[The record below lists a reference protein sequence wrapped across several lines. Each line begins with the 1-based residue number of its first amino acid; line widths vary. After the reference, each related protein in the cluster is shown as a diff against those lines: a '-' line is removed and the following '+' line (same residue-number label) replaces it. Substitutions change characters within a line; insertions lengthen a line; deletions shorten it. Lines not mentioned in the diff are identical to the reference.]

1 MLDQIGKGGPLDGV
15 VVVDLS
21 SVIVGPACSL
31 ALADHGAQVIK
42 IEPPVGDLMRKL
54 GGGAK
59 HPGMTGKFMN
69 FNRNKKSVCID
80 LKKDRGQEMLYAIL
94 AKADVF
100 ISNMRMEA
108 LAKLGLDWEKLHQLN
123 PQLIYT
129 QVLAFGKGG
138 EYFNRPAYDTVIQS
152 ASGVAG
158 TFEKSS
164 GEPRFVPLVMTD
176 HITGLIAAQAIGF
189 ALYRRTQTK
198 VGELIE
204 IPMFETMSAFV
215 LREHL
220 GNMTFQPAIGPIGDA
235 RILDKNNRPVK
246 TKDGYLSISPNTN
259 AQAFA
264 FFDLIDRPE
273 LKEDPRFSSVEART
287 LHSVD
292 YYTIR
297 STSLL
302 NKTSAQ
308 WIELFEKHD
317 IPCMRYNSLE
327 DLVEDPHLRQVGF
340 LKEAEHPS
348 EGTILEMGLTNHYSG
363 GVRTSFLPA
372 PRLGEHTVSVMTE
385 YGFSKEEIDLALSQD
400 VLYTDL
406 KVPTP

>member
-1 MLDQIGKGGPLDGV
+1 
-15 VVVDLS
+15 
-21 SVIVGPACSL
+21 
-31 ALADHGAQVIK
+31 
-42 IEPPVGDLMRKL
+42 
-54 GGGAK
+54 
-59 HPGMTGKFMN
+59 
-69 FNRNKKSVCID
+69 
-80 LKKDRGQEMLYAIL
+80 
-94 AKADVF
+94 
-100 ISNMRMEA
+100 
-108 LAKLGLDWEKLHQLN
+108 
-123 PQLIYT
+123 
-129 QVLAFGKGG
+129 
-138 EYFNRPAYDTVIQS
+138 
-152 ASGVAG
+152 
-158 TFEKSS
+158 
-164 GEPRFVPLVMTD
+164 
-176 HITGLIAAQAIGF
+176 
-189 ALYRRTQTK
+189 

>member
-1 MLDQIGKGGPLDGV
+1 MQEVSNAGPLSGV

-31 ALADHGAQVIK
+31 ALADHGAEVIK
-42 IEPPVGDLMRKL
+42 IEPPSGDLMRKL

-80 LKKDRGQEMLYAIL
+80 LKKTEGQEMLYTIL
-94 AKADVF
+94 STADVF

-108 LAKLGLDWEKLHQLN
+108 LAKLGLDWATLQDKN
-123 PQLIYT
+123 PKLIYT

-176 HITGLIAAQAIGF
+176 HITGMIAAQAIGF
-189 ALYRRTQTK
+189 ALYRRSKTNK
-198 VGELIE
+198 GELIE

-220 GNMTFQPAIGPIGDA
+220 GNMTFKPAIGPIGDA

-246 TKDGYLSISPNTN
+246 TKDGYISISPNTN
-259 AQAFA
+259 EQAFA
-264 FFDLIDRPE
+264 FFDLIARPE
-273 LKEDPRFSSVEART
+273 LKEDKRFNSVESRT
-287 LHSVD
+287 KHSVE
-292 YYTIR
+292 YYTLR
-297 STSLL
+297 SESLRE
-302 NKTSAQ
+302 KTSAQ
-308 WIELFEKHD
+308 WIELFEQHD

-340 LKEAEHPS
+340 LSETMHPS
-348 EGTILEMGLTNHYSG
+348 EGPILEMGLTNHYSG
-363 GVRTSFLPA
+363 GVRTEFTPA
-372 PRLGEHTVSVMTE
+372 PRLGEHTAAVMRE
-385 YGFSKEEIDLALSQD
+385 HGFSPEAIQRAIDQKIIFCETEEH
-400 VLYTDL
+400 
-406 KVPTP
+406 

>member
-1 MLDQIGKGGPLDGV
+1 MQEVSNAGPLSGV

-31 ALADHGAQVIK
+31 ALADHGAEVIK
-42 IEPPVGDLMRKL
+42 IEPPSGDLMRKL

-80 LKKDRGQEMLYAIL
+80 LKKTEGQEMLYTIL
-94 AKADVF
+94 STADVF

-108 LAKLGLDWEKLHQLN
+108 LAKLGLDWATLQDKN
-123 PQLIYT
+123 PKLIYT

-158 TFEKSS
+158 SFEKSS

-176 HITGLIAAQAIGF
+176 HITGMIAAQAIGF
-189 ALYRRTQTK
+189 ALYRRSKTNK
-198 VGELIE
+198 GELIE

-220 GNMTFQPAIGPIGDA
+220 GNMTFKPAIGPIGDA

-246 TKDGYLSISPNTN
+246 TKDGYISISPNTN
-259 AQAFA
+259 EQAFA
-264 FFDLIDRPE
+264 FFDLIARPE
-273 LKEDPRFSSVEART
+273 LKEDKRFNSVESRT
-287 LHSVD
+287 KHSVE
-292 YYTIR
+292 YYTLR
-297 STSLL
+297 SESLRE
-302 NKTSAQ
+302 KTSAQ
-308 WIELFEKHD
+308 WIELFEQHD

-340 LKEAEHPS
+340 LSETMHPS
-348 EGTILEMGLTNHYSG
+348 EGPILEMGLTNHYSG
-363 GVRTSFLPA
+363 GVRTEFTPA
-372 PRLGEHTVSVMTE
+372 PRLGEHTAAVMRE
-385 YGFSKEEIDLALSQD
+385 HGFSPEAIQRAIDQKIIFCETEEH
-400 VLYTDL
+400 
-406 KVPTP
+406 

>member
-1 MLDQIGKGGPLDGV
+1 VRHGGPLEGV

-31 ALADHGAQVIK
+31 ALADHGAEVIK

-69 FNRNKKSVCID
+69 FNRNKKSVCMD
-80 LKKDRGQEMLYAIL
+80 LKKARAQEMLDAIL

-108 LAKLGLDWEKLHQLN
+108 LAKLGLDWERLHRLN
-123 PQLIYT
+123 PRLIYT

-176 HITGLIAAQAIGF
+176 HITGMIAAQAIGF
-189 ALYRRTQTK
+189 ALYRRTQTHC
-198 VGELIE
+198 GELIE

-220 GNMTFQPAIGPIGDA
+220 GNMTFKPSIGPIGDA

-246 TKDGYLSISPNTN
+246 TRDGYLSISPNTN
-259 AQAFA
+259 EQAFA

-273 LKEDPRFSSVEART
+273 LKEDPRFMSVEART
-287 LHSVD
+287 RHSVE

-297 STSLL
+297 SESLTQ
-302 NKTSAQ
+302 KTSAQ
-308 WIELFEKHD
+308 WIELFEQHD

-340 LKEAEHPS
+340 LSETLHPS
-348 EGTILEMGLTNHYSG
+348 EGPILEMGLTNHYSG
-363 GVRTSFLPA
+363 GVRETFTPA
-372 PRLGEHTVSVMTE
+372 PRLGEHTVEVMRAHGYTP
-385 YGFSKEEIDLALSQD
+385 EEVSAALSQG
-400 VLYTDL
+400 VLYAET
-406 KVPTP
+406 KEHAT

>member
-1 MLDQIGKGGPLDGV
+1 MQEVSNAGPLSGV

-31 ALADHGAQVIK
+31 ALADHGAEVIK
-42 IEPPVGDLMRKL
+42 IEPPSGDLMRKL

-80 LKKDRGQEMLYAIL
+80 LKKTEGQEMLYTIL
-94 AKADVF
+94 STADVF

-108 LAKLGLDWEKLHQLN
+108 LAKLGLDWATLQDKN
-123 PQLIYT
+123 PKLIYT

-176 HITGLIAAQAIGF
+176 HITGMIAAQAIGF
-189 ALYRRTQTK
+189 ALYRRSKTNK
-198 VGELIE
+198 GELIE

-220 GNMTFQPAIGPIGDA
+220 GNMTFKPAIGPIGDA

-246 TKDGYLSISPNTN
+246 TKDGYISISPNTN
-259 AQAFA
+259 EQAFA
-264 FFDLIDRPE
+264 FFDLIARPE
-273 LKEDPRFSSVEART
+273 LKEDKRFNSVESRT
-287 LHSVD
+287 KHSIE
-292 YYTIR
+292 YYTLR
-297 STSLL
+297 SESLRE
-302 NKTSAQ
+302 KTSAQ
-308 WIELFEKHD
+308 WIELFEQHD

-340 LKEAEHPS
+340 LSETMHPS
-348 EGTILEMGLTNHYSG
+348 EGPILEMGLTNHYSG
-363 GVRTSFLPA
+363 GVRTEFTPA
-372 PRLGEHTVSVMTE
+372 PRLGEHTVAVMRE
-385 YGFSKEEIDLALSQD
+385 HGFSPEAIQRAIDQKIIFCETEEH
-400 VLYTDL
+400 
-406 KVPTP
+406 

>member
-1 MLDQIGKGGPLDGV
+1 MSNQTKPVGPLDGV
-15 VVVDLS
+15 LVVDLS

-42 IEPPVGDLMRKL
+42 IEPPTGDLMRKL

-59 HPGMTGKFMN
+59 HSGMTGKFMN
-69 FNRNKKSVCID
+69 FNRNKRSVCID
-80 LKKDRGQEMLYAIL
+80 LKKPRGQEMLYAIL

-100 ISNMRMEA
+100 ISNMRMDA
-108 LAKLGLDWEKLHQLN
+108 LAKLGLDWPILQALN

-176 HITGLIAAQAIGF
+176 HITGMIAAQAIGF
-189 ALYRRTQTK
+189 ALYRRTKTQC
-198 VGELIE
+198 GELIE

-220 GNMTFQPAIGPIGDA
+220 GNMTFEPAIGPIGDA

-259 AQAFA
+259 AQAYA
-264 FFDLIDRPE
+264 FFDLIGRPE

-287 LHSVD
+287 LHSIE

-297 STSLL
+297 SQSLL
-302 NKTSAQ
+302 GKTSAQ
-308 WIELFEKHD
+308 WIELFEQHD

-340 LKEAEHPS
+340 LKSTQHPS
-348 EGTILEMGLTNHYSG
+348 EGRILEMGLTNHFSAG
-363 GVRTSFLPA
+363 MRQTLTPA
-372 PRLGEHTVSVMTE
+372 PRLGEHTIEVMME
-385 YGFSKEEIDLALSQD
+385 HGFSREDIDTALQEEVLFSELKE
-400 VLYTDL
+400 
-406 KVPTP
+406 P

>member
-1 MLDQIGKGGPLDGV
+1 MQEVSNAGPLSGV

-31 ALADHGAQVIK
+31 ALADHGAEVIK
-42 IEPPVGDLMRKL
+42 IEPPSGDLMRKL

-80 LKKDRGQEMLYAIL
+80 LKKTEGQEMLYTIL
-94 AKADVF
+94 STADVF

-108 LAKLGLDWEKLHQLN
+108 LAKLGLDWATLQDKN
-123 PQLIYT
+123 PKLIYT

-176 HITGLIAAQAIGF
+176 HITGMIAAQAIGF
-189 ALYRRTQTK
+189 ALYRRSKTNK
-198 VGELIE
+198 GELIE

-220 GNMTFQPAIGPIGDA
+220 GNMTFKPAIGPIGDA

-246 TKDGYLSISPNTN
+246 TKDGYISISPNTN
-259 AQAFA
+259 EQAFA
-264 FFDLIDRPE
+264 FFDLIARPE
-273 LKEDPRFSSVEART
+273 LKEDKRFNSVESRT
-287 LHSVD
+287 KHSIE
-292 YYTIR
+292 YYTLR
-297 STSLL
+297 SESLRE
-302 NKTSAQ
+302 KTSAQ
-308 WIELFEKHD
+308 WIELFEQHD

-340 LKEAEHPS
+340 LSETMHPS
-348 EGTILEMGLTNHYSG
+348 EGPILEMGLTNHYSG
-363 GVRTSFLPA
+363 GVRTEFTPA
-372 PRLGEHTVSVMTE
+372 PRLGEHTAAVMRE
-385 YGFSKEEIDLALSQD
+385 HGFSPEAIQRAIDQKIIFCETEEH
-400 VLYTDL
+400 
-406 KVPTP
+406 

>member
-1 MLDQIGKGGPLDGV
+1 LQKASNAGPLSGV

-31 ALADHGAQVIK
+31 ALADHGAEVIK
-42 IEPPVGDLMRKL
+42 IEPPTGDLMRKL

-80 LKKDRGQEMLYAIL
+80 LKNPQGQEMLYTL
-94 AKADVF
+94 LSKADVF
-100 ISNMRMEA
+100 ISNMRIEA
-108 LAKLGLDWEKLHQLN
+108 LEKLGLDWATLERKN
-123 PQLIYT
+123 PRLIYT

-176 HITGLIAAQAIGF
+176 HITGMIAAQAIGF
-189 ALYRRTQTK
+189 ALYRRSKTDK
-198 VGELIE
+198 GELIE

-220 GNMTFQPAIGPIGDA
+220 GNMTFKPAIGPIGDA

-246 TKDGYLSISPNTN
+246 TKDGYISISPNTN
-259 AQAFA
+259 EQAFA
-264 FFDLIDRPE
+264 FFDLIARPE
-273 LKEDPRFSSVEART
+273 LKEDPRFCSVESRT
-287 LHSVD
+287 KHSVEF
-292 YYTIR
+292 YTLR
-297 STSLL
+297 SESLRE
-302 NKTSAQ
+302 KTSAQ
-308 WIELFEKHD
+308 WIELFEQRD

-340 LKEAEHPS
+340 LSETIHPS
-348 EGTILEMGLTNHYSG
+348 EGPILEMGLTNHYSG
-363 GVRTSFLPA
+363 GVRAEFTPA
-372 PRLGEHTVSVMTE
+372 PRLGEHTVAVMQAH
-385 YGFSKEEIDLALSQD
+385 GFSPEAIQRAIEQKIIFCETEGS
-400 VLYTDL
+400 
-406 KVPTP
+406 

>member
-1 MLDQIGKGGPLDGV
+1 MQEVSNAGPLSGV

-31 ALADHGAQVIK
+31 ALADHGAEVIK
-42 IEPPVGDLMRKL
+42 IEPPSGDLMRKL

-80 LKKDRGQEMLYAIL
+80 LKKTEGQEMLYTIL
-94 AKADVF
+94 STADVF

-108 LAKLGLDWEKLHQLN
+108 LAKLGLDWATLQDKN
-123 PQLIYT
+123 PKLIYT

-176 HITGLIAAQAIGF
+176 HITGMIAAQAIGF
-189 ALYRRTQTK
+189 ALYRRSKTNK
-198 VGELIE
+198 GELIE

-220 GNMTFQPAIGPIGDA
+220 GNMTFKPAIGPIGDA

-246 TKDGYLSISPNTN
+246 TKDGYISISPNTN
-259 AQAFA
+259 EQAFA
-264 FFDLIDRPE
+264 FFDLIARPE
-273 LKEDPRFSSVEART
+273 LKEDKRFNSVESRT
-287 LHSVD
+287 KHSVE
-292 YYTIR
+292 YYTLR
-297 STSLL
+297 SESLRE
-302 NKTSAQ
+302 KTSAQ
-308 WIELFEKHD
+308 WIELFEQHD

-340 LKEAEHPS
+340 LSETMHPS
-348 EGTILEMGLTNHYSG
+348 EGPILEMGLTNHYSG
-363 GVRTSFLPA
+363 GVRTEFTPA
-372 PRLGEHTVSVMTE
+372 PRLGEHTAAVMRE
-385 YGFSKEEIDLALSQD
+385 HGFSPETIQRAIDQKIIFCETEEH
-400 VLYTDL
+400 
-406 KVPTP
+406 